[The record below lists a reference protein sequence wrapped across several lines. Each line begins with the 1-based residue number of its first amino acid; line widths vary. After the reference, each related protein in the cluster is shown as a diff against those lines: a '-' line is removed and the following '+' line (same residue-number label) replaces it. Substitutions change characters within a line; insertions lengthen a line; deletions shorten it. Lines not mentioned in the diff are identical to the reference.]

1 MLTCENFCQ
10 TLQFWHS
17 GENPQWLKTWPLMA
31 LGRGLVGKPWLL
43 SRATTL
49 GRPQGWQQG
58 NSGAHVPTGSDS
70 HGERGGCRVSSH
82 LFCPRTPWGM
92 WPFCARILAAHHHP
106 PANTQPFAVMRLLA
120 DNQAPKTSLLH
131 KHKKIRAIIRGV
143 WRRRQ
148 FLINIWGRYV
158 LLETS
163 SPPISQ
169 GCSPLSSWWADRH
182 RAACCP
188 LWSAGFGGF
197 QHEGCHGT
205 AHCHCKF

>member
-1 MLTCENFCQ
+1 MKASTSSSFIASTKLQLPSPQVLPSAEWIWAVYLRNDLCVPDTRGMLTCENFCQ

-17 GENPQWLKTWPLMA
+17 GKNPHWLKTWPLMA
-31 LGRGLVGKPWLL
+31 PGRGLVGKPWLL

-82 LFCPRTPWGM
+82 LVCPGTPWGM
-92 WPFCARILAAHHHP
+92 RPFCARILAAHHHP

-131 KHKKIRAIIRGV
+131 KHKKLRAIIHGV

-148 FLINIWGRYV
+148 FLINV
-158 LLETS
+158 
-163 SPPISQ
+163 
-169 GCSPLSSWWADRH
+169 
-182 RAACCP
+182 
-188 LWSAGFGGF
+188 
-197 QHEGCHGT
+197 
-205 AHCHCKF
+205 